1 MKARLGVSLLAAA
14 LLATASMT
22 QDSAA
27 QDKIPPFS
35 PKEPITIVTASGPGT
50 GPDAM
55 AHAFMEV
62 AAKYTDQK
70 YVIEYRVGAA
80 AALAFNFMMDRPHDG
95 KTMLLWTRS
104 FSLRHIAQPHL
115 PNPLDVLYFVGILL
129 HAPSTVFTYAD
140 NSPYADATLIFEECK
155 KNPGKLQFAIGW
167 PGSLDW
173 LIANMILQ
181 QTGCKAQSVPFDD
194 GATQAAAVMGKHIA
208 LAVGDMGDVIS
219 RPRLLPV
226 IVTTAEPDPRVPNA
240 KTMVQL
246 GYNIVEG
253 QHRGFALPKD
263 SPQAAKDFADK
274 IYWAVV
280 KDPDWA
286 KWVDSQRFVLGG
298 GGNAEMVKIVSHTI
312 DVATPI
318 FAAAGIPAKK

>member
-1 MKARLGVSLLAAA
+1 MKIRLGLSLLAAA
-14 LLATASMT
+14 LFATASM
-22 QDSAA
+22 A
-27 QDKIPPFS
+27 QEKIPAFS
-35 PKEPITIVTASGPGT
+35 PNEPIIIVTASGPGT

-62 AAKYTDQK
+62 AAKHTDQK

-115 PNPLDVLYFVGILL
+115 PNPLDVLHFVGILL

-140 NSPYADATLIFEECK
+140 NSPYADATKIFEECK
-155 KNPGKLQFAIGW
+155 ASPGKLQFAIGW

-173 LIANMILQ
+173 LIANMIFQ
-181 QTGCKAQSVPFDD
+181 QTGCEAQAVPFDD
-194 GATQAAAVMGKHIA
+194 GATQAAAVMGKHIS

-240 KTMVQL
+240 KTMVEL

-253 QHRGFALPKD
+253 QHRGFALPAD
-263 SPQAAKDFADK
+263 APDAAKEFAGK
-274 IYWAVV
+274 VYEAVV
-280 KDPDWA
+280 NDPDWA

-298 GGNAEMVKIVSHTI
+298 GGTDEMVKIVSQTI
-312 DVATPI
+312 EAATPI
-318 FAAAGIPAKK
+318 FAAAGIPAKQ